1 MHLSVI
7 GVGHVGLVTAAA
19 LAYDGHQ
26 VVGMDD
32 DHGKIAGL
40 QDGRM
45 PFYEPG
51 MEELITEQ
59 VAAGRLRF
67 TTQLAD
73 ALADAEVVFVCVGT
87 PSLPGGG
94 PNLSYVE
101 AVGRNVA
108 ATSPRELVLVEKST
122 VPANTG
128 MRLGQ
133 VIDRERALRGE
144 EGVPIHVASNPEFL
158 REGQAVA
165 DTLEPDRVVYG
176 TDSEVAR
183 DRLREVYAPLVER
196 TGAPVVETDV
206 PTAELIKH
214 ASNAFLATRISFIN
228 QVARICEKVGADVEK
243 VADGM
248 GLDERIGPHFL
259 RAGLG
264 YGGSCFPKDVD
275 AFIHLAAQ
283 VGERFGLLEEVRAI
297 NARQRELVL
306 DKLRGELWHLQ
317 DKVIA
322 VLGAAFKPG
331 TDDLRESP
339 ALHLARDLMAEGAE
353 VRIYDPIALPAVE
366 DHGNVAGAML
376 VDDPEK
382 LLEGAHAA
390 IVATEWPEVRAIEP
404 ARYVELLAY
413 PIVIDARNALDGE
426 AMRAAGL
433 HYHGIGRPGSPVAGL

>member
-1 MHLSVI
+1 MHVSVV

-32 DHGKIAGL
+32 DHRKITGL
-40 QDGRM
+40 QEGHM
-45 PFYEPG
+45 PFFEPG
-51 MEELITEQ
+51 MEELIREQ
-59 VAAGRLRF
+59 VAAGRLTF
-67 TTQLAD
+67 TTVLEEAIG
-73 ALADAEVVFVCVGT
+73 DAEVVFVCVGT

-108 ATSPRELVLVEKST
+108 AGATRELVLVEKST

-128 MRLGQ
+128 ARLAQ
-133 VIDRERALRGE
+133 VIEREQHAAGN
-144 EGVPIHVASNPEFL
+144 GGAAIHVASNPEFL
-158 REGQAVA
+158 REGQAVE
-165 DTLEPDRVVYG
+165 DTLRPDRVVYG
-176 TDSEVAR
+176 TSSEVAR
-183 DRLREVYAPLVER
+183 DKLRQVYAPLVER
-196 TGAPVVETDV
+196 TGCPVVETDV

-275 AFIHLAAQ
+275 AFIHLAEQ
-283 VGERFGLLEEVRAI
+283 VGERFGLLEEVRGI
-297 NARQRELVL
+297 NVRQRELVL
-306 DKLRGELWHLQ
+306 DKLRGQLWHLQ
-317 DKVIA
+317 GKSIA

-339 ALHLARDLMAEGAE
+339 ALYLARELVAEGAE
-353 VRIYDPIALPAVE
+353 VRIYDPVALPAVE
-366 DHGNVAGAML
+366 REDAAPGAVL
-376 VDDPEK
+376 HDDVEK
-382 LLEGAHAA
+382 ALDGAHAA
-390 IVATEWPEVRAIEP
+390 IVATEWPEVRAVEP
-404 ARYVELLAY
+404 ARFAELLAY
-413 PIVIDARNALDGE
+413 PIVVDARNALDAE

-433 HYHGIGRPGSPVAGL
+433 QYHGIGRP

>member
-1 MHLSVI
+1 MHVSVV

-32 DHGKIAGL
+32 DHRKIAGL
-40 QDGRM
+40 QEGHM
-45 PFYEPG
+45 PFFEPG
-51 MEELITEQ
+51 MEELIREQ
-59 VAAGRLRF
+59 VAAGRLTF
-67 TTQLAD
+67 TTVLED
-73 ALADAEVVFVCVGT
+73 AIADAEVVFVCVGT

-108 ATSPRELVLVEKST
+108 AGATRELVLVEKST

-128 MRLGQ
+128 ARLAQ
-133 VIDRERALRGE
+133 VIEREQHAAGDRGPA
-144 EGVPIHVASNPEFL
+144 IHVASNPEFL
-158 REGQAVA
+158 REGQAVE
-165 DTLEPDRVVYG
+165 DTLRPDRVVYG
-176 TDSEVAR
+176 TASEVAR
-183 DRLREVYAPLVER
+183 DKLRQVYAPLVER

-283 VGERFGLLEEVRAI
+283 VDERFGLLEEVRDI
-297 NARQRELVL
+297 NVRQRAHVL

-317 DKVIA
+317 GKSIA

-339 ALHLARDLMAEGAE
+339 ALHLARELLAEGAE
-353 VRIYDPIALPAVE
+353 VRVYDPVALPAVE
-366 DHGNVAGAML
+366 REDAAPGAVL
-376 VDDPEK
+376 LDDVEK
-382 LLEGAHAA
+382 ALDGAHAA
-390 IVATEWPEVRAIEP
+390 IVATEWPEVRAVAP
-404 ARYVELLAY
+404 ARFAELLAY
-413 PIVIDARNALDGE
+413 PIVVDARNALDPE

-433 HYHGIGRPGSPVAGL
+433 QYHGIGRP

>member
-1 MHLSVI
+1 MHVSVV

-32 DHGKIAGL
+32 DHRKIAGL
-40 QDGRM
+40 QEGHM
-45 PFYEPG
+45 PFFEPG
-51 MEELITEQ
+51 MEELLREQ
-59 VAAGRLRF
+59 VASGRLTF
-67 TTQLAD
+67 TTVLED
-73 ALADAEVVFVCVGT
+73 AIADAEVVFVCVGT

-108 ATSPRELVLVEKST
+108 AGATRELVLVEKST

-128 MRLGQ
+128 ARLAQ
-133 VIDRERALRGE
+133 VIEREQHAAGDRGPA
-144 EGVPIHVASNPEFL
+144 IHVASNPEFL
-158 REGQAVA
+158 REGQAVE
-165 DTLEPDRVVYG
+165 DTLRPDRVVYG
-176 TDSEVAR
+176 TASEVAR
-183 DRLREVYAPLVER
+183 DKLRQVYAPLVER

-283 VGERFGLLEEVRAI
+283 VDERFGLLEEVRDI
-297 NARQRELVL
+297 NVRQRAHVL

-317 DKVIA
+317 GKSIA

-339 ALHLARDLMAEGAE
+339 ALHLARELLAEGAE
-353 VRIYDPIALPAVE
+353 VRVYDPVALPAVE
-366 DHGNVAGAML
+366 REDAAPGAVL
-376 VDDPEK
+376 LDDVEK
-382 LLEGAHAA
+382 ALDGAHAA
-390 IVATEWPEVRAIEP
+390 IVATEWPEVRAVAP
-404 ARYVELLAY
+404 ARFAELLAY
-413 PIVIDARNALDGE
+413 PIVVDARNALDPE

-433 HYHGIGRPGSPVAGL
+433 QYHGIGRP

>member
-1 MHLSVI
+1 MHVSVI

-40 QDGRM
+40 RDGRM
-45 PFYEPG
+45 PFFEPD

-59 VAAGRLRF
+59 VAAGRLSF
-67 TTQLAD
+67 TTVLEE

-108 ATSPRELVLVEKST
+108 AGAPRDVVLVEKST

-128 MRLGQ
+128 VRLGQ
-133 VIDRERALRGE
+133 VIEREQALRGDG
-144 EGVPIHVASNPEFL
+144 GVEIHVASNPEFL
-158 REGQAVA
+158 REGQAVE
-165 DTLEPDRVVYG
+165 DTLRPDRVVYG
-176 TDSEVAR
+176 TSSDLAR
-183 DRLREVYAPLVER
+183 QRLREVYAPLVER
-196 TGAPVVETDV
+196 TGCPVVETDV

-228 QVARICEKVGADVEK
+228 QVARICEQVGADVEK

-297 NARQRELVL
+297 NLRQRELVL

-317 DKVIA
+317 DKSIA
-322 VLGAAFKPG
+322 VLGASFKPG

-353 VRIYDPIALPAVE
+353 VRIYDPVALPAVV
-366 DHGNVAGAML
+366 DHGNVPGATL
-376 VDDPEK
+376 VEDAEK
-382 LLEGAHAA
+382 ALDGAHAA
-390 IVATEWPEVRAIEP
+390 IVATEWPEIRGIEP
-404 ARYVELLAY
+404 GRFAELLAY
-413 PIVIDARNALDGE
+413 PIVVDARNALDAD

-433 HYHGIGRPGSPVAGL
+433 HYHGIGRP

>member
-1 MHLSVI
+1 MHVSVV

-32 DHGKIAGL
+32 DHRKIAGL
-40 QDGRM
+40 QEGHM
-45 PFYEPG
+45 PFFEPG
-51 MEELITEQ
+51 MEELLREQ
-59 VAAGRLRF
+59 VASGRLTF
-67 TTQLAD
+67 TTVLED
-73 ALADAEVVFVCVGT
+73 AIADAEVVFVCVGT

-108 ATSPRELVLVEKST
+108 AGATRELVLVEKST

-128 MRLGQ
+128 ARLAQ
-133 VIDRERALRGE
+133 VIEREQHAAGDRGPA
-144 EGVPIHVASNPEFL
+144 IHVASNPEFL
-158 REGQAVA
+158 REGQAVE
-165 DTLEPDRVVYG
+165 DTLRPDRVVYG
-176 TDSEVAR
+176 TASEVAR
-183 DRLREVYAPLVER
+183 DKLRQVYAPLVER

-283 VGERFGLLEEVRAI
+283 VDERFGLLEEVRDI
-297 NARQRELVL
+297 NVRQRAHVL

-317 DKVIA
+317 GKSIA

-339 ALHLARDLMAEGAE
+339 ALHLARELLAEGAE
-353 VRIYDPIALPAVE
+353 VRVYDPVALPAVE
-366 DHGNVAGAML
+366 REDAAPGAVL
-376 VDDPEK
+376 HDDVEK
-382 LLEGAHAA
+382 ALDGAHAA
-390 IVATEWPEVRAIEP
+390 IVATEWPEVRAVAP
-404 ARYVELLAY
+404 ARFVELLAY
-413 PIVIDARNALDGE
+413 PIVVDARNALDPE

-433 HYHGIGRPGSPVAGL
+433 QYHGIGRP

>member
-1 MHLSVI
+1 VDISVI

-19 LAYDGHQ
+19 LASDGHV

-32 DHGKIAGL
+32 DGDKMAGL
-40 QDGRM
+40 QDGVM

-51 MEELITEQ
+51 MEELVRAQ
-59 VAAGRLRF
+59 VAAGRLTF
-67 TTQLAD
+67 VPDLD
-73 ALADAEVVFVCVGT
+73 AALERAEVVFVCVGT
-87 PSLPGGG
+87 PPLPGGG
-94 PNLSYVE
+94 PNLGYVE

-108 ATSPRELVLVEKST
+108 AGADHELVLVEKST

-128 MRLGQ
+128 ARLSQ
-133 VIDRERALRGE
+133 AIAREQAARGRDA
-144 EGVPIHVASNPEFL
+144 VPIHVASNPEFL
-158 REGQAVA
+158 REGQAVL

-176 TDSEVAR
+176 TGSPVALE
-183 DRLREVYAPLVER
+183 RLRAVYAPLVAR
-196 TGAPVVETDV
+196 TGCPVVETDV
-206 PTAELIKH
+206 ATAELIKH

-228 QVARICEKVGADVEK
+228 QVARVCEKVGADVET
-243 VADGM
+243 VAHGM

-283 VGERFGLLEEVRAI
+283 VGERFALLEEVGRI
-297 NARQRELVL
+297 NVGMRELVL

-317 DKVIA
+317 GKTVA

-339 ALHLARDLMAEGAE
+339 ALHLVRTLLEEGAE
-353 VRIYDPIALPAVE
+353 VRLYDPVALPAVHHEGEVPGAALVE
-366 DHGNVAGAML
+366 D
-376 VDDPEK
+376 VDKALD
-382 LLEGAHAA
+382 GAHAA
-390 IVATEWPEVRAIEP
+390 IVATEWPEIRALEP
-404 ARYVELLAY
+404 ARFVELLAY
-413 PIVIDARNALDGE
+413 PIVVDARNALDAE

-433 HYHGIGRPGSPVAGL
+433 HYHGIGRP

>member
-1 MHLSVI
+1 MHVAVI

-19 LAYDGHQ
+19 LASDGHQ

-32 DHGKIAGL
+32 DHRKISGL
-40 QDGRM
+40 QEGVM
-45 PFYEPG
+45 PFFEPG
-51 MEELITEQ
+51 MEELIQEQ
-59 VAAGRLRF
+59 VAAGRLSF
-67 TTQLAD
+67 TTVLEEAI
-73 ALADAEVVFVCVGT
+73 ADAEVVFVCVGT

-108 ATSPRELVLVEKST
+108 AGATRELVLVEKST

-128 MRLGQ
+128 ARLAQ
-133 VIDRERALRGE
+133 VIEREQHASGDGGPL
-144 EGVPIHVASNPEFL
+144 IHVASNPEFL
-158 REGQAVA
+158 REGQAVE
-165 DTLEPDRVVYG
+165 DTLRPDRVVYG
-176 TDSEVAR
+176 TASEFAR
-183 DRLREVYAPLVER
+183 DRLRQVYAPLVER

-283 VGERFGLLEEVRAI
+283 VDERFGLLEEVRAI
-297 NARQRELVL
+297 NVRQREHVL
-306 DKLRGELWHLQ
+306 GKLRDELWHLQ
-317 DKVIA
+317 GKTIA

-339 ALHLARDLMAEGAE
+339 ALHLARELLAEGAE
-353 VRIYDPIALPAVE
+353 VRIYDPVALPAVV
-366 DHGNVAGAML
+366 DHGDVPGASL
-376 VDDPEK
+376 VDDAEK
-382 LLEGAHAA
+382 ALHGAHAA
-390 IVATEWPEVRAIEP
+390 IVATEWPEIRGIEP
-404 ARYVELLAY
+404 SRFAALLAY
-413 PIVIDARNALDGE
+413 PIVVDARNALDAE

-433 HYHGIGRPGSPVAGL
+433 HYHGIGRP

>member
-1 MHLSVI
+1 VHISVI

-19 LAYDGHQ
+19 LAADGHD
-26 VVGMDD
+26 VIGMDD
-32 DHGKIAGL
+32 DHGKIEDL
-40 QDGRM
+40 QAARM
-45 PFYEPG
+45 PFFEPD
-51 MEELITEQ
+51 MEELIAEQ

-67 TTQLAD
+67 VAD
-73 ALADAEVVFVCVGT
+73 IETAIAEAAVVFVCVGT

-108 ATSPRELVLVEKST
+108 AYADRELVLVEKST

-128 MRLGQ
+128 ARLAQ
-133 VIDRERALRGE
+133 VIEREQAKRGE
-144 EGVPIHVASNPEFL
+144 GAPAIHVASNPEFL

-165 DTLEPDRVVYG
+165 DTLGPDRVVYG
-176 TDSEVAR
+176 TSTDFAR
-183 DRLREVYAPLVER
+183 DRLREVYAPLLER
-196 TGAPVVETDV
+196 TGCPVVETDV
-206 PTAELIKH
+206 ATAELIKH

-228 QVARICEKVGADVEK
+228 QVARICERVGADVEM
-243 VADGM
+243 VAHGM

-275 AFIHLAAQ
+275 AFVHLAAQ
-283 VGERFGLLEEVRAI
+283 VGERFGLLEEVREI
-297 NARQRELVL
+297 NVRQRELVL

-317 DKVIA
+317 DKSIA

-339 ALHLARDLMAEGAE
+339 ALHLARLLVEEGAD
-353 VRIYDPIALPAVE
+353 VRLYDPVALPAVE
-366 DHGNVAGAML
+366 REDAAPGATLVAKIEDAL
-376 VDDPEK
+376 D
-382 LLEGAHAA
+382 GAHAA
-390 IVATEWPEVRAIEP
+390 VIATEWEDVRSLDPERL
-404 ARYVELLAY
+404 VELLAY
-413 PIVIDARNALDGE
+413 PIVVDARNALDPA

-433 HYHGIGRPGSPVAGL
+433 HYHGIGRP

>member
-19 LAYDGHQ
+19 LAADGHH

-32 DHGKIAGL
+32 DGDKIAGL
-40 QDGRM
+40 QDGIM
-45 PFYEPG
+45 PFFEPG
-51 MEELITEQ
+51 MEELIQEQ
-59 VAAGRLRF
+59 VAAGRLAF
-67 TTQLAD
+67 AHDLD
-73 ALADAEVVFVCVGT
+73 AALERAEVVFVCVGT

-101 AVGRNVA
+101 TVGRNVA
-108 ATSPRELVLVEKST
+108 ANARRDLVLVEKST

-128 MRLGQ
+128 DRLAR
-133 VIDRERALRGE
+133 VVDREQALRG
-144 EGVPIHVASNPEFL
+144 GDRVTIHVASNPEFL

-165 DTLEPDRVVYG
+165 DTLGPDRVVYG
-176 TDSEVAR
+176 TRTEFAR

-196 TGAPVVETDV
+196 VGCPVVETDV
-206 PTAELIKH
+206 ATAELIKH

-228 QVARICEKVGADVEK
+228 QVARICEKVGADVET
-243 VADGM
+243 VAHGM

-259 RAGLG
+259 HAGLG

-283 VGERFGLLEEVRAI
+283 VGERFGLLEEVRTI
-297 NARQRELVL
+297 NVGMRGFVL
-306 DKLRGELWHLQ
+306 DKLENELWHLQ
-317 DKVIA
+317 GKTIA

-339 ALHLARDLMAEGAE
+339 ALHLARQLLEEGAT
-353 VRIYDPIALPAVE
+353 VRLYDPVALDAVARQDALPGAV
-366 DHGNVAGAML
+366 L
-376 VDDPEK
+376 VDDPDK
-382 LLEGAHAA
+382 AIDGAHAA
-390 IVATEWPEVRAIEP
+390 IVATEWPQVRAIEP
-404 ARYVELLAY
+404 ARFAELLAY
-413 PIVIDARNALDGE
+413 PIVVDARNVLDPE

-433 HYHGIGRPGSPVAGL
+433 HYYAVGRP